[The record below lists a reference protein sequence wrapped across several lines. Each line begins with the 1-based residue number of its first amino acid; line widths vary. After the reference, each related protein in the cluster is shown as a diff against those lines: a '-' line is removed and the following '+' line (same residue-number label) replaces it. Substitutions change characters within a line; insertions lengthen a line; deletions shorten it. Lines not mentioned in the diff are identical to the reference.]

1 MEKHIKVSGTL
12 NVLETFFAQ
21 IVTFKK
27 LFVIL
32 TKGRIYKKY
41 AKAAPWLE
49 FFRHIRCESAG

>member
-1 MEKHIKVSGTL
+1 MFIF
-12 NVLETFFAQ
+12 LETLFAQ

-27 LFVIL
+27 LFVLL
-32 TKGRIYKKY
+32 TKGRIFKKY